1 MFLSGAGIGCKLV
14 AQIFPERSNLLPLVL
29 GLGLPLG
36 LVGAIAFVWY
46 YFSPWYTQVGYQPTQ
61 PVPYSHRLH
70 AGDMEIN
77 CRYCHARV
85 DVSPVA
91 GVPPT
96 QVCMNCHRLAKKDS
110 PLLQPIRDSAASGFP
125 MRWVRV
131 HQLADYAYFTHAPH
145 VRAGVG
151 CATCHGRIDQMEVVR
166 QVAPLSMGWCL
177 DCHRDPGPQLRPPD
191 EVTNMRWIPPPD
203 QAEWARA
210 TIEAQHIAP
219 PVDCSGCHR

>member
-1 MFLSGAGIGCKLV
+1 M
-14 AQIFPERSNLLPLVL
+14 AQIFPEQANRVPLAL
-29 GLGLPLG
+29 GVGLPVA
-36 LVGAIAFVWY
+36 LVAAVAFAWY

-96 QVCMNCHRLAKKDS
+96 QVCMNCHKLVGRDR
-110 PLLQPIRDSAASGFP
+110 PTLQPIRDSAASGFP
-125 MRWVRV
+125 IRWVRV
-131 HQLADYAYFTHAPH
+131 HELPDYAYFDHSVH
-145 VRAGVG
+145 VHAGVG
-151 CATCHGRIDQMEVVR
+151 CVSCHGRVDQMEVVR
-166 QVAPLSMGWCL
+166 LEAPLSMGWCL
-177 DCHRDPGPQLRPPD
+177 DCHRNPGPHLRPVD

-203 QAEWARA
+203 HAAWAQA
-210 TIEAQHIAP
+210 TITAHQLQP

>member
-1 MFLSGAGIGCKLV
+1 M
-14 AQIFPERSNLLPLVL
+14 AQIFPEQANRVPLAL
-29 GLGLPLG
+29 GVGLPVA
-36 LVGAIAFVWY
+36 LVAAVAFAWY

-96 QVCMNCHRLAKKDS
+96 QVCMNCHKLVGRDR
-110 PLLQPIRDSAASGFP
+110 PTLQPIRDSAASGFP
-125 MRWVRV
+125 IRWVRV
-131 HQLADYAYFTHAPH
+131 HELPDYSYFDHSVH
-145 VRAGVG
+145 VHAGVG
-151 CATCHGRIDQMEVVR
+151 CVSCHGRVDQMEVVR
-166 QVAPLSMGWCL
+166 LEAPLSMGWCL
-177 DCHRDPGPQLRPPD
+177 DCHRNPGPHLRPVD

-203 QAEWARA
+203 HAAWAQA
-210 TIEAQHIAP
+210 TITAHQLQP